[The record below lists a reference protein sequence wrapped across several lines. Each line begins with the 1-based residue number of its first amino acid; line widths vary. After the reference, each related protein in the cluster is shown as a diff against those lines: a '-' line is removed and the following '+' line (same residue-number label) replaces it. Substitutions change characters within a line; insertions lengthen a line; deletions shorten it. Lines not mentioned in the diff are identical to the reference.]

1 MKFTYLRPRMVRM
14 VLALFCPLLFARA
27 ALATENGLQHYP
39 LGSNTI
45 LSGMMP
51 ARGTMQF
58 YNYTLYYRADKM
70 VDNNGQSAVPNFK
83 TVVKT
88 DALRVIRTWDVALGP
103 FEVSTGVVLPF
114 VHTRLNLPF
123 GSDSRGGLG
132 DAVWQNFFS
141 WKKPELGLFSFL
153 ALDIALPTADYSA
166 SRIANVGLNAYG
178 IIPNGALTWFPDPR
192 TEISVGAGYIFHTP
206 NRKTRYHSGN
216 VAFFEAAIL
225 YAIAPD
231 WRVGLSGYA
240 LKQTT
245 DDKNNGVV
253 IKNFRG
259 QALALGPQIRRNLGR
274 QSAIAFEW
282 QPEFK
287 VRNRAQG
294 DKFWLK
300 FSFPL

>member
-1 MKFTYLRPRMVRM
+1 MNVTYLRPCM
-14 VLALFCPLLFARA
+14 VLALLSSLLLARA

-58 YNYTLYYRADKM
+58 YNYTLYYRANKL
-70 VDNNGQSAVPNFK
+70 VGNNGQSTVSNFK

-103 FEVSTGVVLPF
+103 FEVSTGIVLPL
-114 VHTRLNLPF
+114 VHTKLNLPF

-132 DAVWQNFFS
+132 DVVWQNFFS
-141 WKKPELGLFSFL
+141 WKKPEDGLFTFL
-153 ALDIALPTADYSA
+153 ALDIALPSADYSA
-166 SRIANVGLNAYG
+166 NRIANVGLNSYG
-178 IIPNGALTWFPDPR
+178 VIPNAVLTWFPDSR
-192 TEISVGAGYIFHTP
+192 TEISAGVGYIFHSP

-216 VAFFEAAIL
+216 VAFFEGAIA

-231 WRVGLSGYA
+231 WRVGLSGYV

-245 DDKNNGVV
+245 DDKSNGALV
-253 IKNFRG
+253 KGFRG
-259 QALALGPQIRRNLGR
+259 QALALGPQIRFNLGR
-274 QSAIAFEW
+274 QSAIALEW

-294 DKFWLK
+294 DKFWMK